1 MKSTSVCSFA
11 RTPIVAALLLVPFL
25 ANAQDYPKRPITIVV
40 PYAAGGGTDSI
51 ARDLAKLMSD
61 KLGQSVVIENKGG
74 GGGTIGSSSVAKA
87 NPDGYTL
94 LFASS
99 SFVTQAATEKKQSY
113 DVNKDFA
120 PVAMIGRGPLIV
132 VANKVTGAK
141 TIPELISASKA
152 KPEGFTF
159 CSSGPGTIL
168 HLAGELFK
176 QRTGANLTHVPY
188 KGSGPAT
195 TDLLAGRTQVF
206 FATVPAM
213 LPYVKRG
220 QIELLGVTGAQR
232 SALFPNT
239 PTLTEAG
246 VPNYNITTW
255 WGLLAPAGTPEAIV
269 TKLNAV
275 VNDVASKDPLKGR
288 LASEG
293 AEPFSGKPAEFGST
307 LSSEYALWKD
317 LLKTG
322 NITTQ

>member
-1 MKSTSVCSFA
+1 MKSISVFSLA
-11 RTPIVAALLLVPFL
+11 RTPLAAALLLVPFL
-25 ANAQDYPKRPITIVV
+25 AAAQEYPKRPITIVV

-61 KLGQSVVIENKGG
+61 KLGQPVVIDNKGG
-74 GGGTIGSSSVAKA
+74 SGGSIGSSAVAKA

-99 SFVTQAATEKKQSY
+99 SFVTHAATDKKSSY

-132 VANKVTGAK
+132 VAHKSTGAK
-141 TIPELISASKA
+141 TIPELIAASKA
-152 KPEGFTF
+152 KPEGLDF

-220 QIELLGVTGAQR
+220 NIELLGVTSPQR
-232 SALFPNT
+232 SPLFPNT

-255 WGLLAPAGTPEAIV
+255 WGLLAPAGTPEGIV
-269 TKLNAV
+269 TKLNAT
-275 VNDVASKDPLKGR
+275 VNEVASKDPLKSR
-288 LASEG
+288 LANEG
-293 AEPFSGKPAEFGST
+293 AEPFSGKPAEFRST
-307 LSSEYALWKD
+307 LASEFTLWKD
-317 LLKTG
+317 LIKTA
-322 NITTQ
+322 NIKME